1 MKPIPIPPEAIDRIY
16 QRLNAFILSPTT
28 ADVIRIAKLVTAE
41 ELRVE
46 GFDWI
51 TTDHVFASFVHDA
64 LSIQVFREL
73 PRTCSIRIGEKDA

>member
-1 MKPIPIPPEAIDRIY
+1 MTFGRPSTY
-16 QRLNAFILSPTT
+16 RLLEMEIGDVKEFETPTT